1 MPNFRMLCV
10 TAHPDDEAGGFGGA
24 LLLYR
29 ERGVETNVI
38 CLTPG
43 QAAKNRGG
51 HQADAELAA
60 VRRKEFAAACAIL
73 KVTRGEVLDFPDSRL
88 DRVDLYVAV
97 GELVRRIREIRPQLV
112 ITFGVEGGHTA
123 HPDHTM
129 ASILATLAYH
139 WAGRSNR
146 YTEQLGDGLQP
157 YRAQKLYQTT
167 STFTLPDRQPISLAP
182 PTTVIDIG
190 PFLETKINAFKAHS
204 TQAPLFPLFE
214 GTVHK
219 RGKYEMYHLAASI
232 RPGAVQSENDLFEG
246 VVPD

>member
-1 MPNFRMLCV
+1 MPSLRMLCV

-29 ERGVETNVI
+29 QRGVETYVI

-51 HQADAELAA
+51 HQSDAELAA
-60 VRRKEFAAACAIL
+60 VRRNEFTAACKIL

-88 DRVDLYVAV
+88 DHIDLYSAA
-97 GELVRRIREIRPQLV
+97 GELVRRIRQLRPQLM
-112 ITFGVEGGHTA
+112 ITFGTEGGHSA

-129 ASILATLAYH
+129 ASTLATLAYH

-146 YTEQLGDGLQP
+146 YTEQIEAGLQP
-157 YRAQKLYQTT
+157 YGVQKLYHTT
-167 STFTLPDRQPISLAP
+167 STFTVPNRQPISLAP
-182 PTTVIDIG
+182 PTAVIDVG
-190 PFLETKINAFKAHS
+190 PFVETKIGAFKAHT

-214 GTVHK
+214 ETVQK
-219 RGKYEMYHLAASI
+219 RGKYEMYHLAASV
-232 RPGAVQSENDLFEG
+232 RLGSGQPESDLFEG
-246 VVPD
+246 IVAD

>member
-1 MPNFRMLCV
+1 MPNLRLLCV

-24 LLLYR
+24 LLLYHG
-29 ERGVETNVI
+29 RGVETNVI

-51 HQADAELAA
+51 HVSDEDLAA
-60 VRRKEFAAACAIL
+60 ARRKEFAAACEIL
-73 KVTRGEVLDFPDSRL
+73 KITRGEVLDFPDSRL
-88 DRVDLYVAV
+88 DRVDLYRAV
-97 GELVRRIREIRPQLV
+97 GELVLRIRQIRPHLV
-112 ITFGVEGGHTA
+112 ITFGTEGGHTA

-146 YTEQLGDGLQP
+146 YTEQLSNGLQP
-157 YRAQKLYQTT
+157 YRAQKLYHTT

-182 PTTVIDIG
+182 PTAVIDIE
-190 PFLETKINAFKAHS
+190 PFFETKINAFKAHL

-214 GTVHK
+214 KTVRK
-219 RGKYEMYHLAASI
+219 RGKYEMYHLAANVH
-232 RPGAVQSENDLFEG
+232 PGPVQSEDDLFAG
-246 VVPD
+246 VVAD